1 MITST
6 ILYVIFFTISL
17 LTALLPDGFTLPAI
31 VTTAFTYVFSAF
43 GKIPFLPT
51 AAQIAPLLTAA
62 FYFAAG
68 ILLWYLF
75 GWLLK
80 KIPGVS

>member
-1 MITST
+1 MITNFL
-6 ILYVIFFTISL
+6 LYTIFFIL
-17 LTALLPDGFTLPAI
+17 NGLILLLPDGATLPAI

-51 AAQIAPLLTAA
+51 AVQLSTLLTAA
-62 FYFAAG
+62 FYFSIG